1 MAYLYFAE
9 GNGANAT
16 GEACV
21 FDHKNFT
28 GMDPISATTA
38 RISFKARNGTAV
50 DDDALVTHTAAH
62 GFKLVAE
69 RFTALMCQLDN
80 TQSKGMIV
88 VADEDNG
95 IYYDETMS
103 GAVVVSTIA

>member
-16 GEACV
+16 GEAAV
-21 FDHKNFT
+21 YDHKDFT
-28 GMDPISATTA
+28 GMDPVSTTTA

-50 DDDALVTHTAAH
+50 DDNILITHTAAD

-69 RFTALMCQLDN
+69 KFTKLLVQLDN
-80 TQSKGMIV
+80 TKSKGMVV
-88 VADEDNG
+88 VADQDNG

-103 GAVVVSTIA
+103 GAVTVTTVA

>member
-28 GMDPISATTA
+28 GMEPISATTA

-50 DDDALVTHTAAH
+50 DDDALITHTAAH

-69 RFTALMCQLDN
+69 RFTALLTQLDN

-95 IYYDETMS
+95 IYYDETVS
-103 GAVVVSTIA
+103 GAVVVTTVA

>member
-28 GMDPISATTA
+28 GMDPVGATTA
-38 RISFKARNGTAV
+38 RISFKSRNGAAT
-50 DDDALVTHTAAH
+50 DDHILITHTAAH

-69 RFTALMCQLDN
+69 RFTALMTQLDN
-80 TQSKGMIV
+80 TQSKGMVV

-95 IYYDETMS
+95 IYYDATMS
-103 GAVVVSTIA
+103 STVVVTTAA